1 MEEYHKIQTVFK
13 RDMENNPKLVI
24 DGDWTMPEFE
34 YLADNQ
40 WEWTEK
46 IDGTN
51 IRICWDGDTKQNLGR
66 TEKSDIP
73 KHLMEALGDICPDE
87 ALNKIFNDNTV
98 DKSQVTLIGE
108 GYGPKI
114 QKGGGNYRDDAG
126 FILFDVKINNWW
138 LRRSDVNDIAQQ
150 LGIDF
155 VPVVG
160 QGTLYEAIAKI
171 KAGVKSTFGD
181 FLSEGYVLRP
191 MVELAD
197 RSGKRIITK
206 LKHRDFGI
214 TD

>member
-13 RDMENNPKLVI
+13 RDMEKNPKLVI

-34 YLADNQ
+34 YLAENQ

-51 IRICWDGDTKQNLGR
+51 IRIGWDGKDTEKDILGR
-66 TEKSDIP
+66 SEKSDIP
-73 KHLMEALGDICPDE
+73 KHLMEALGNICPKE
-87 ALNKIFNDNTV
+87 ALTNVFGTEPNA
-98 DKSQVTLIGE
+98 TLYGE

-126 FILFDVKINNWW
+126 FILFDVKIDNWW
-138 LRRSDVNDIAQQ
+138 LRRSDVNDIAQR

-160 QGTLYEAIAKI
+160 QGTLLEAIAKI

-191 MVELAD
+191 MVELSD

-214 TD
+214 TG